1 MIEFGTVAW
10 SSLLLS
16 ERGDH
21 LGDDG
26 FGFGAHLGVGGVL
39 NRVVDENAFGV
50 LHAKRAGLR
59 LRRVLELGRRYA
71 DRRRTLNLEPY
82 RVVQTARGTGA
93 SVGQRLD
100 NKVVR
105 GIDFQ
110 SQRRGRRFRE
120 RRLRI
125 ATDLHGR

>member
-1 MIEFGTVAW
+1 M
-10 SSLLLS
+10 S
-16 ERGDH
+16 ERCDH

-26 FGFGAHLGVGGVL
+26 FGFGAHLGVGRVL

-50 LHAKRAGLR
+50 LHAKRVGLR
-59 LRRVLELGRRYA
+59 LGRVLELGRRYA
-71 DRRRTLNLEPY
+71 DRRCTLNFEPY

-93 SVGQRLD
+93 SVGQGLD
-100 NKVVR
+100 NKVVC
-105 GIDFQ
+105 GIDFL

-125 ATDLHGR
+125 AMDLYGR